1 VGLSAAPRRICWAAI
16 FLGRR
21 ANLRR
26 FPYYFLFRPL
36 TTKSEFSSSAIT
48 IDIHLLDPDVDRS
61 MAEYEECRLE
71 RSWISIG
78 TSGGGG
84 RDSESVQAS
93 QNLSS
98 SRTTTYRMASLLG
111 GDLNPILGFC
121 FPLFSRRFP
130 WEFPS
135 GWKSAESSGSKI
147 AANCCKSTYIVCV
160 CVLKMF
166 VAFRACGSRGEM
178 RF

>member
-1 VGLSAAPRRICWAAI
+1 VLLGSQRRK
-16 FLGRR
+16 RR
-21 ANLRR
+21 NSNGIV
-26 FPYYFLFRPL
+26 PKHPP
-36 TTKSEFSSSAIT
+36 TNSGFSSSAIT